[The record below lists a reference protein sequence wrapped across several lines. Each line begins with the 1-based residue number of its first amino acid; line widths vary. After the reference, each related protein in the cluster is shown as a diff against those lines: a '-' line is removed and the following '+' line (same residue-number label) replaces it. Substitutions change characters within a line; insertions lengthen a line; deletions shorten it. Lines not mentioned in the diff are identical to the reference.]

1 MGSASGALQALQQLG
16 FTLGIAILG
25 TLFFGILGDAA
36 PVPATALDGAKIT
49 ALCTVGM
56 IAAAFLIGFWLP
68 NSARAQENSAS
79 TEAAERTPEPAV
91 A

>member
-1 MGSASGALQALQQLG
+1 VSEAIVSRFVTA
-16 FTLGIAILG
+16 FDGIAILG

-36 PVPATALDGAKIT
+36 PGPATHVAAALDGAKIT

-68 NSARAQENSAS
+68 NSARAQGNSAS
-79 TEAAERTPEPAV
+79 AEAAERTPEPAV